1 VIQIILNKKRISIK
15 DIAAV
20 AGVSHPTVSRSL
32 RGEGRF
38 SEATRTRIAAI
49 AQELGY
55 TPNLVARG
63 LVTQRTRSIGIIV
76 TNIADP
82 FHSEIIRGV
91 EYVAR
96 GADYSL
102 FLGSTTADPEQELQV
117 VRSFV
122 GRNVDGIIVA
132 SSQVGDRYA
141 EILDEL
147 DLPIVLI
154 NSHADG
160 SNLHSVSHDDYAGA
174 SLVVG
179 HLLRQGYQRIAFL
192 GHRQAGRV
200 HGERRRAWQDLL
212 RSHALEAG
220 VSVDAPEPNI
230 EQGAASIDALL
241 DRSSAF
247 WNHPPDAIF
256 CYNDLL
262 AIGAIGSLHRRGFWI
277 PQDVAVAGFDDLDV
291 AAYIDPP
298 LTTLHQPRYQMGV
311 RASEML
317 LALLDQ
323 TGQTIETPQ
332 GVSMLGELIVRG
344 STQPEWQGEKDG
356 R

>member
-1 VIQIILNKKRISIK
+1 VVQIILNKKRISIK
-15 DIAAV
+15 DIASV
-20 AGVSHPTVSRSL
+20 AGVSHPTVSRAL

-38 SEATRTRIAAI
+38 SEETRSRIIHI

-63 LVTQRTRSIGIIV
+63 LVTQRTRSIGIVV

-82 FHSEIIRGV
+82 FHSQIIRGV
-91 EYVAR
+91 EYVIR

-132 SSQVGDRYA
+132 SSQVGDRYTD
-141 EILDEL
+141 ILDEL

-154 NSHADG
+154 NSHAEG

-174 SLVVG
+174 SLIVE
-179 HLLRQGYQRIAFL
+179 HLLHQGYRRIAFL

-200 HGERRRAWQDLL
+200 HGERRRAWQDRL
-212 RSHALEAG
+212 RQYDLEPG
-220 VSVDAPEPNI
+220 VSVDAPEPTI
-230 EQGAASIDALL
+230 EQGAAGIDTLF
-241 DRSSAF
+241 SHSEAF
-247 WNHPPDAIF
+247 WGRPADAIF

-262 AIGAIGSLHRRGFWI
+262 AIGVIGELRRRGLRV
-277 PQDVAVAGFDDLDV
+277 PQNIAVAGFDDLDV

-298 LTTLHQPRYQMGV
+298 LTTLHQPRYEMGV
-311 RASEML
+311 QASEML
-317 LALLDQ
+317 LTLLDQ
-323 TGQTIETPQ
+323 AGQNAGRPQ
-332 GVSMLGELIVRG
+332 QIRVLGKLVVRG
-344 STQPEWQGEKDG
+344 STHLEWQGQIDD
-356 R
+356 